1 MLYNGYNNCGY
12 QNFTLPPQQ
21 MQQPIQQSTI
31 PQYNLNGKIVDGIEM
46 VKATDIPLGGY
57 GVFPKAD
64 LSEVYIKSWNNLGQ
78 SNVITYKPIIQQDA
92 PLEVDNSQLLSK
104 IESLEEKLDQMA
116 AVMGQTPAASDDK
129 VEGKVDVNAY

>member
-1 MLYNGYNNCGY
+1 MLYNGYNNYGY
-12 QNFTLPPQQ
+12 QNFTPQPQQ

-78 SNVITYKPIIQQDA
+78 SNIITYKPIIQQDA

-116 AVMGQTPAASDDK
+116 AVMGQAPAASDSK

>member
-1 MLYNGYNNCGY
+1 MLYNGYNNYGY
-12 QNFTLPPQQ
+12 QSFVPQPNQ
-21 MQQPIQQSTI
+21 MQQIQQPTA

-57 GVFPKAD
+57 GIFPKAD

-92 PLEVDNSQLLSK
+92 PLEVDNSQLLNK
-104 IESLEEKLDQMA
+104 IESLGRKLDEMA
-116 AVMGQTPAASDDK
+116 AVIGKAPA

>member
-1 MLYNGYNNCGY
+1 MLYNGYNNYGY
-12 QNFTLPPQQ
+12 QNFTPQPQQ

-78 SNVITYKPIIQQDA
+78 SNIITYKPIIQQDA

-116 AVMGQTPAASDDK
+116 AIMGQAPAASEGK

>member
-1 MLYNGYNNCGY
+1 MLYNGYNNYGY
-12 QNFTLPPQQ
+12 QNFTPQQQQ

-78 SNVITYKPIIQQDA
+78 SNIITYKPIIQQDA
-92 PLEVDNSQLLSK
+92 PLEIDNSQLLSK

-116 AVMGQTPAASDDK
+116 AVMDQAPAASDGK

>member
-1 MLYNGYNNCGY
+1 MLYNGYNNYGY
-12 QNFTLPPQQ
+12 QNFTPQPQQ

-78 SNVITYKPIIQQDA
+78 SNIITYKPIIQQDA

-116 AVMGQTPAASDDK
+116 AVMGQAPAAPEDK